1 MANNPIVCVTGA
13 ASGIGAAACRK
24 FKAQSAHVIGLDIN
38 PANQWV
44 DDHVVLDLADPMS
57 IALAVSCLPPEI
69 DTLCNVAGIP
79 PCDDAERV
87 LRVNFVGTR
96 HFTMAAL
103 GHLSEG
109 AAIINIAS
117 MAAMRFRNDVDR
129 TTAALRLPMEC
140 SPVELAAFL
149 DQQGIGASDSY
160 AFSKQLLV
168 LWSKQLQ
175 CATANK
181 KIRVNS
187 VSPGPVDTPILST
200 FVSAF
205 GHKAVSD
212 LAVTGRAASAEE
224 VAAVIVFLASAEAGW
239 VRGIDLPVDGGLE
252 AAMLTSSSII

>member
-1 MANNPIVCVTGA
+1 MPTDRIVCITGA
-13 ASGIGAAACRK
+13 ASGIGAAACRR
-24 FKAQSAHVIGLDIN
+24 FQAQGAYVIGLDIN
-38 PANQWV
+38 PADEWV
-44 DDHVVLDLADPMS
+44 DGHIALDLADPAS
-57 IALAVSCLPPEI
+57 IARAAGCLPPEI

-87 LRVNFVGTR
+87 LRVNFFGTR
-96 HFTMAAL
+96 QFTMAAL
-103 GHLSEG
+103 RHLREG
-109 AAIINIAS
+109 AAIINVSS

-129 TTAALRLPMEC
+129 TRAALRLPVEV
-140 SPVELAAFL
+140 SPAELAAFL
-149 DQQGIGASDSY
+149 DQQGIGALDSY

-175 CATANK
+175 CAMADR

-205 GHKAVSD
+205 GDKAASD
-212 LAVTGRAASAEE
+212 LAVTGRAASADEI
-224 VAAVIVFLASAEAGW
+224 AAVLAFLASPEAGW

-252 AAMLTSSSII
+252 AAMLTRSWMA